1 MDIER
6 HDVDEVFFRIVPD
19 EDVSGEPL
27 TTLGKRSKFSLK
39 KKMLVVYR

>member
-6 HDVDEVFFRIVPD
+6 HDADEVFRIVPD
-19 EDVSGEPL
+19 EDVSGVPL
-27 TTLGKRSKFSLK
+27 TTLGKSRNFLFS